1 MDHDSNRDDAADLV
15 GNALI
20 TLAHILG
27 VIAILTVMLA
37 AAILRP
43 A

>member
-1 MDHDSNRDDAADLV
+1 MVHDSNRDDAADLV

-27 VIAILTVMLA
+27 VIAILAVMLA
-37 AAILRP
+37 VEILRS